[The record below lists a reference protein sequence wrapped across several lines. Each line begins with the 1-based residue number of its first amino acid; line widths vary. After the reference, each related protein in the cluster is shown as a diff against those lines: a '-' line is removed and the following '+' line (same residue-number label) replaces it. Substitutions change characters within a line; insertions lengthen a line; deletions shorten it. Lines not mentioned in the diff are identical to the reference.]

1 MMSNQIHVPI
11 LDKAPMLMCFCFMNQ
26 YTALGQAG
34 VDGHLVQPRVEVEQS
49 PDPDLVQSLNL
60 PMAGKLVRVLRLKN
74 QRAKRMDVQV
84 NSDGFKIQ
92 TVLY

>member
-1 MMSNQIHVPI
+1 M
-11 LDKAPMLMCFCFMNQ
+11 
-26 YTALGQAG
+26 
-34 VDGHLVQPRVEVEQS
+34 DGHLVQPRVEVEQS

>member
-1 MMSNQIHVPI
+1 
-11 LDKAPMLMCFCFMNQ
+11 MNQ

-34 VDGHLVQPRVEVEQS
+34 VAGRLVQPRVEVEQS

>member
-1 MMSNQIHVPI
+1 M
-11 LDKAPMLMCFCFMNQ
+11 
-26 YTALGQAG
+26 ALGQAG
-34 VDGHLVQPRVEVEQS
+34 VAGRLVQRRVEVEQS

-60 PMAGKLVRVLRLKN
+60 PMAVKHVRVLRLKN